1 MDKIRVIVAEGQEG
15 SAAPGGLLRAV
26 LEQEGVEV
34 AGEVLTVSE
43 LIELAADEQPDAVVF
58 ATRAPQADLDRLRS
72 VAPASKIV
80 FVSPIL
86 IAAEAEL
93 AEAVVERADVLASL
107 GPVLVH
113 LCTPGRMNARRALTE
128 SFDRPDWIDRVRKD
142 PVTLREILSES
153 PRDEGADRPSVTSL
167 QGEAR
172 AADPAGILSGE
183 VDLVHL
189 PDLEAAA
196 ALDPVDARSRTDVPR
211 SDEPI
216 VILPMAQDRKER
228 RNTNRNTNRNA
239 KGNTSWSRS
248 RRRLGLWS
256 LALIILGLSSLA
268 VLPSTVPAALEGAS
282 GDTVALPP
290 ADGPGTT
297 DPGGE
302 GTQRPRRNP
311 TGSDLD
317 LALTGP
323 AGLDGSGT
331 NGDEHQGGD
340 GTGGGGGDVPA
351 PGDHQGGGTGGGT
364 DGGTQD
370 TFGSSAEHNPHGGPP
385 GHSGEHPEPGGPQ
398 LA

>member
-34 AGEVLTVSE
+34 AGEVRTTPE
-43 LIELAADEQPDAVVF
+43 LIQLAADEQPDAVVF

-72 VAPASKIV
+72 VAPSSKIV

-153 PRDEGADRPSVTSL
+153 PRDDEADRPSVTSL

-196 ALDPVDARSRTDVPR
+196 AFDSVDARSRTDVPR
-211 SDEPI
+211 SDERI
-216 VILPMAQDRKER
+216 VILPVAQDGNES
-228 RNTNRNTNRNA
+228 RNTNRNKNRN
-239 KGNTSWSRS
+239 TRRSQSRK
-248 RRRLGLWS
+248 RLGLWS

-268 VLPSTVPAALEGAS
+268 VLPSTVPVALEGAS
-282 GDTVALPP
+282 GDAVALPP
-290 ADGPGTT
+290 SEGPGTT

-302 GTQRPRRNP
+302 GTQPPRRNP
-311 TGSDLD
+311 TGSEVDLSQ
-317 LALTGP
+317 TGP

-331 NGDEHQGGD
+331 NGDEHPGGND
-340 GTGGGGGDVPA
+340 AGGGNGHVPV

-370 TFGSSAEHNPHGGPP
+370 TFGSSAEHNPHGAPP
-385 GHSGEHPEPGGPQ
+385 GHTGEHPAPGGPQ